1 MIIHYAETP
10 LALEKE
16 QPVKWISLY
25 KKLHEQQKIVFNP
38 EQNTIQFL
46 NYAGFFNANNQTYLI
61 YPQKLEN
68 LFNLQKTP
76 EENFLQFYSHI
87 LEKILKNLPPFLLF
101 NLSPTFLPVQEDFSP
116 PSLLYQLFILLYKKE
131 EILESFALLQ
141 KEPHHIL
148 QYVEVEKLFY
158 QLKKANQNTLF
169 NILKNLNNL
178 HPHKTGI
185 LQGLNQRYSP
195 ITLQEQETQETFDTP
210 ENRFIKD
217 FLTQLSYLCF
227 LIQKEFQ
234 DLPEIT
240 KIIQSIQ
247 EETDYLLE
255 NSFLNQVGD
264 LKNIPYASQ
273 VLQKKTGYKELFSL
287 SSLLFSGFIPQT
299 LKKLNSAF
307 YVKDLA
313 TLWEYY
319 CLSFLINFFSQ
330 ITNNPKPCIK
340 KINQNQD
347 YETMSISFSP
357 NLILHY
363 QKTFYSYSHLEWR
376 PDFYLEI
383 NHKKIV
389 FDAKFRF
396 FEENK
401 KDILQNLHY
410 YKDGLCL
417 NQVFALTL
425 PNHLNQK
432 NGSFYIQNKEE
443 NLTFNQEEFKKILLD
458 EFCPYYNDLG
468 VGFFPLPIQNSFF

>member
-1 MIIHYAETP
+1 MTIHYAEKP
-10 LALEKE
+10 LALEKK
-16 QPVKWISLY
+16 QPVEWVSLY
-25 KKLHEQQKIVFNP
+25 KRLHEQQKIIFNQ

-46 NYAGFFNANNQTYLI
+46 NYAGFFTANNQTYLV

-68 LFNLQKTP
+68 LFSLEKTP
-76 EENFLQFYSHI
+76 EENFLQFYSQV
-87 LEKILKNLPPFLLF
+87 LNKILTSIPPFLLF

-116 PSLLYQLFILLYKKE
+116 HSLLYQLFILLYKKD

-141 KEPHHIL
+141 KEPHQTL
-148 QYVEVEKLFY
+148 QYVEVEKLFH
-158 QLKKANQNTLF
+158 QVKKANQNTLF
-169 NILKNLNNL
+169 TILKNLDNL
-178 HPHKTGI
+178 QPHKTGV
-185 LQGLNQRYSP
+185 LQGVNQRYSP
-195 ITLQEQETQETFDTP
+195 ITLQEQEAQETFNTP

-227 LIQKEFQ
+227 SIQKKFQ

-240 KIIQSIQ
+240 KIIRSIQ

-264 LKNIPYASQ
+264 LKNIPYTSQ

-307 YVKDLA
+307 YLKDLA

-319 CLSFLINFFSQ
+319 CLSFLINLFSQ
-330 ITNNPKPCIK
+330 ITNNPRPRIEPPT
-340 KINQNQD
+340 QNRD
-347 YETMSISFSP
+347 YETMRVFFGP
-357 NLILHY
+357 DLILHY
-363 QKTFYSYSHLEWR
+363 QKTFHSYSRLEWR

-401 KDILQNLHY
+401 KDVLQNLHY
-410 YKDGLCL
+410 YKDGLSL

-425 PNHLNQK
+425 PNRLNQK
-432 NGSFYIQNKEE
+432 TGSFYIKNKKETLNFNNEE
-443 NLTFNQEEFKKILLD
+443 LKKILWD
-458 EFCPYYNDLG
+458 EFFPYYNDFG
-468 VGFFPLPIQNSFF
+468 VGFFPLPIQD